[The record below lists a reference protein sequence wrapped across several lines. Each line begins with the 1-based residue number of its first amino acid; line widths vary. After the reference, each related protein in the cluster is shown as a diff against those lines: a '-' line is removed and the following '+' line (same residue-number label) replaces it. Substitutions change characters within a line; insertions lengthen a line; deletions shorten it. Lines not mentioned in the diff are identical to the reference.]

1 MDNNELRHYGVL
13 GMKWGVRKVDRAGGT
28 KKKKASTDTL
38 QKRKTLSDESSRLL
52 DSASRVKSTSRNIKS
67 SAKGKKTLEN
77 MTDKELQEV
86 VNRMGMEERYQ
97 SLTQQRR
104 SVGQEYIDGAFQI
117 GAATLTA
124 VSSALAIAIAI
135 KQLKV
140 N

>member
-1 MDNNELRHYGVL
+1 MDSNELRHYGVL
-13 GMKWGVRKVDRAGGT
+13 GMKWGVRKDDRAGGT
-28 KKKKASTDTL
+28 KKKKTSTDTL
-38 QKRKTLSDESSRLL
+38 QKRKTISDESSKLL

-67 SAKGKKTLEN
+67 STKGKKTLEN

-104 SVGQEYIDGAFQI
+104 SVGQEYVDGVFQI

-135 KQLKV
+135 KQLKG